1 MCSLQQCLCAASGR
15 NWQVPAGSRRLG
27 QIDPC
32 YTGGKGEES
41 SLWKRCQQRTSTCK
55 CRSRERNRGPSNQLI
70 NSRSRQIDGQACGT
84 AYCIGKRVGKH
95 RRLVALDAAE
105 READPHR
112 GEGAKAMDLAKR
124 NQKEAAGTR
133 DENATLPRRQPFS
146 QQFETT
152 RALVVVGGAAVT
164 GAIVGGL
171 TTALPV
177 ALLYLWT
184 EMSPYCAPWGSLRV
198 SRSTCS

>member
-1 MCSLQQCLCAASGR
+1 
-15 NWQVPAGSRRLG
+15 
-27 QIDPC
+27 
-32 YTGGKGEES
+32 
-41 SLWKRCQQRTSTCK
+41 
-55 CRSRERNRGPSNQLI
+55 
-70 NSRSRQIDGQACGT
+70 
-84 AYCIGKRVGKH
+84 
-95 RRLVALDAAE
+95 
-105 READPHR
+105 
-112 GEGAKAMDLAKR
+112 MDLAKR

-146 QQFETT
+146 QRFETT

-184 EMSPYCAPWGSLRV
+184 EMSPYCAPWGVSARV
-198 SRSTCS
+198 SIVLQLAIPGVVVGTVWATMAGLITKWMANRKGGGWGLGCLGVLLVVSLFIAVAIAFMWFIWASFSICQ